1 MIIVHLTSIWCS
13 SRFFC
18 FLQYFLSIE
27 SSSVWYGSAVSKTLQ
42 RKMDLGLDII
52 DDIIAPEFETSNT
65 NVRTLLTTGRMLFT
79 LEPAN
84 LQAMLAT
91 QFKDYCTGHQRFQQF
106 KPILGRSIF
115 SSDGPFWEHSRAL
128 FRPQFSRDNIND
140 LEATGKAADALIRAL
155 GSIDFSGWTEEVDMQ
170 PLLFNLTLDTA
181 SDFLFGESINSQ
193 DAAMKLRRRQYVAT
207 GDVEDAALQATKFT
221 DDFALVTD
229 TILTRVRLQSLYF
242 LGDGIKFRKAVANTR
257 RFVEHW
263 VQLALG
269 ATKTDKV
276 QGHKDT
282 LLHRLATQ
290 TKDAQELRD
299 QTLAILFAGRD
310 TTASLLGWCFAR
322 LSLHP
327 DYFLKLRSI
336 VVKDFAPGEPITF
349 AKLKS
354 CRELQHFLNEVLR
367 LHPTVP
373 LNYRIAAHDTTL
385 PVGGGADQRSPV
397 AVRKGEP
404 VFYSVYLMHRRKD
417 LWGEDAMEFKPERFE
432 QRIPAWQFLPFNGGP
447 RICLGQQFALTEASF
462 VLVRVLQQFDA
473 IEPANRAQ
481 MQKLRKEQGITMWPA
496 DGVKVRLHRAAI

>member
-1 MIIVHLTSIWCS
+1 MVLLQVGMLLAAFIIYKIINHAIRER
-13 SRFFC
+13 RFRAFAEENGC
-18 FLQYFLSIE
+18 REPLDITEPLP
-27 SSSVWYGSAVSKTLQ
+27 Q
-42 RKMDLGLDII
+42 RPQRLRLLIRAKKLGLDII
-52 DDIIAPEFETSNT
+52 DDILAPEFETSNT
-65 NVRTLLTTGRMLFT
+65 NVRSLFTTGRMLFT

-91 QFKDYCTGHQRFQQF
+91 QFKDYGTGHRRFQQF

-155 GSIDFSGWTEEVDMQ
+155 GSIDFSGWTGEVDMQ

-181 SDFLFGESINSQ
+181 SDFLFGKSINSQ
-193 DAAMKLRRRQYVAT
+193 DAAMKLRSQEYAAT
-207 GDVEDAALQATKFT
+207 GEVEDVALQATKFL
-221 DDFALVTD
+221 DDFALVTE

-242 LGDGIKFRKAVANTR
+242 LGDGIKFRRAVANTR

-263 VQLALG
+263 VQLALD
-269 ATKTDKV
+269 ATTTDKI
-276 QGHKDT
+276 QGRKDN

-327 DYFLKLRSI
+327 DYFSKLRSI
-336 VVKDFAPGEPITF
+336 VVKDFVPGQPITF

-354 CRELQHFLNEVLR
+354 CRELQHFLNEILR

-373 LNYRIAAHDTTL
+373 LNYRIAANDTTL

-397 AVRKGEP
+397 AVRKGEM
-404 VFYSVYLMHRRKD
+404 VSYSVYLMHRRKD
-417 LWGEDAMEFKPERFE
+417 RK
-432 QRIPAWQFLPFNGGP
+432 LPGDPGSL
-447 RICLGQQFALTEASF
+447 IL
-462 VLVRVLQQFDA
+462 
-473 IEPANRAQ
+473 
-481 MQKLRKEQGITMWPA
+481 
-496 DGVKVRLHRAAI
+496 